1 MGRGEGRESAAY
13 RLIPVPWYPRALWM
27 FCIEGFLLM
36 ILSPSLKMLGAWKE
50 ERPTVVLA
58 YHSRPQ
64 RVGPVAGQA
73 ENIARHVSRANAV
86 FVRLCKRL

>member
-1 MGRGEGRESAAY
+1 VGRGEGRESAAY

-36 ILSPSLKMLGAWKE
+36 ILSTSLKMLGAWKE

-64 RVGPVAGQA
+64 RVGPCRRAAGEYRTSCQQG
-73 ENIARHVSRANAV
+73 
-86 FVRLCKRL
+86 